1 MEYYSLIR
9 KKEILS
15 HATIRIKLD
24 INAEQNK
31 PVT

>member
-15 HATIRIKLD
+15 CATIWIKLD
-24 INAEQNK
+24 INAKQSK